1 MFSTLSI
8 VLPIFALILAG
19 YLSRRLNVLSAGA
32 TSELNRFVIYLAL
45 PALLFDIMAK
55 VKWTQ
60 LDQPGFIAAFGLGA
74 GILYLLTVLARV
86 RGGRP
91 LADASID
98 GIAAAYANTA
108 YIGLP
113 LCLIVFGRASLAAV
127 TIATIL
133 TVCVLFALAI
143 VVIESSLQKGGGL
156 RMLGKV
162 GLSLLRNPLLMAP
175 ILGAAW
181 AALGWTLPASADTF
195 FKLLG
200 GAASPCALVGLGL
213 FLANQHAASDGRR
226 SLTPAWLVGVKLILQ
241 PALTWFFAFR
251 VFAVPNPLAEVAVLL
266 AALPTGTGPFMLAEF
281 YRREAGPTSRAILWS
296 TVGSLVTLAFLLA
309 WIGPAASLASATAA
323 G

>member
-19 YLSRRLNVLSAGA
+19 YLSRRLNLLGAGA
-32 TSELNRFVIYLAL
+32 ATELNRFVIYLAL
-45 PALLFDIMAK
+45 PALLFDIMAR
-55 VKWTQ
+55 VSWSQ

-74 GILYLLTVLARV
+74 GLLYLLTVIVRV

-91 LADASID
+91 VADASID
-98 GIAAAYANTA
+98 GIAAAYANTG
-108 YIGLP
+108 YIGFP

-127 TIATIL
+127 TIATII

-143 VVIESSLQKGGGL
+143 VVIESSLQRGGGL

-162 GLSLLRNPLLMAP
+162 GFSLLRNPLLMAP
-175 ILGAAW
+175 LLGALW
-181 AALGWTLPASADTF
+181 AAMGWSLPASADTF
-195 FKLLG
+195 FKMLG

-213 FLANQHAASDGRR
+213 FLAQKRTPDKHHQRDAA
-226 SLTPAWLVGVKLILQ
+226 PAWLVGIKLILQ
-241 PALTWFFAFR
+241 PALTWFLACR
-251 VFAVPNPLAEVAVLL
+251 VFAVPTVLAHVAILL

-296 TVGSLVTLAFLLA
+296 TLGSLVTLALLLA
-309 WIGPAASLASATAA
+309 HLGPSAAA